1 LNEIQIFTGFTHVLQ
16 EVAMALIP
24 LAIIFLFLQIWLLK
38 FPKQRVI
45 NILKGLFLT
54 FIGLSFFLQSFS
66 VVQFHIN
73 YFSGADKNR
82 WSTWNRQY
90 WTKNWAGIWIST

>member
-1 LNEIQIFTGFTHVLQ
+1 MNEIQIFTGFTHVLQ

-54 FIGLSFFLQSFS
+54 FIGLSFFLQGVYVGFLPVGEIIGKALSFS
-66 VVQFHIN
+66 L
-73 YFSGADKNR
+73 A
-82 WSTWNRQY
+82 
-90 WTKNWAGIWIST
+90 